1 MKVSTGPIRIG
12 PLSFRMGFDNYGQEA
27 PAAVVPP
34 DGYAVVPDFTTLG
47 LSAINEHPIKTAA
60 SVAGLLAVGV
70 FLVKPAVGLIRK
82 ISI

>member
-1 MKVSTGPIRIG
+1 MKVSTGPIRTG

-27 PAAVVPP
+27 PAVVVPP

-47 LSAINEHPIKTAA
+47 LSAIKEHPIKTAV
-60 SVAGLLAVGV
+60 SVAGLLAAGV

-82 ISI
+82 ISS